1 MFEEKIRPFLAIV
14 IILSLCVLSVYLGNS
29 IFRSLLSFEDNV
41 VFSWLSIALIA
52 LPVVMVFPL
61 VYFILVLVK
70 GGDFAFKKMDNYVC
84 YLKWGCIAIVI
95 VGLLFSLLF
104 PKVLLSKEYFRC
116 NGVPSGW
123 VAGTATRYVKDLSL
137 CTQN

>member
-1 MFEEKIRPFLAIV
+1 VLEEKVRPFLAIV
-14 IILSLCVLSVYLGNS
+14 IILSLCVLSVYLGND
-29 IFRSLLSFEDNV
+29 IFRSFLYFEDDI

-52 LPVVMVFPL
+52 LPVVMFFPL

-70 GGDFAFKKMDNYVC
+70 GKVFAFKKMDNYVC
-84 YLKWGCIAIVI
+84 YLKWSCIAIVI
-95 VGLLFSLLF
+95 VGLLFSFLF
-104 PKVLLSKEYFRC
+104 PKELLSKGYFRC